1 MAEDLN
7 GLLNIGFGSDS
18 EPEEAADPKTSSS
31 NGVTSRADR
40 NALSEADFQA
50 LKQSYQA
57 KVENGDIYKTITLP
71 LPQTTAKN
79 GVAKPEAQEILHAVE
94 ELYFF
99 RRYTEGLDFTQRVLG
114 DEHSSSSCPLDD
126 ETKSLLK
133 YYGERC
139 KQRISSGQSR
149 S

>member
-7 GLLNIGFGSDS
+7 GLLNISFGSDS
-18 EPEEAADPKTSSS
+18 EPEEAADPKTSS
-31 NGVTSRADR
+31 NGVTTRADR
-40 NALSEADFQA
+40 NALSEADFQT

-57 KVENGDIYKTITLP
+57 KVENGHIYKTITLP
-71 LPQTTAKN
+71 LPQTAN

-99 RRYTEGLDFTQRVLG
+99 RRYTDGLDFTQRVLG
-114 DEHSSSSCPLDD
+114 DDDSSCPLDD

-139 KQRISSGQSR
+139 KQRIAGQSK